1 MESVADTNSVDL
13 KVTELLKEVQ
23 LDYSPAFTKEVDDA
37 VSAIKGA
44 IDKIPENLKVTADE
58 APGFVRD
65 IGADKV
71 EFEFK
76 KPKSI
81 AVGGSYA
88 LQCSVKPEVNVDL
101 LVRLPKECF
110 HEKDYLNYR
119 YHAKRCLYLCVI
131 KKFLMSSSLIQKVEW
146 STLQNEVR
154 KPVLIVYPGMKLVEV
169 PEFCI
174 RIIPTAPS
182 LFSIPKLHLNRN
194 NVRALN
200 QGGIPQATP
209 KYNSSILEDMFIE
222 DMEEFLKKTFLGWKE
237 LQEALMLLKVWAR
250 QRTPIYAYDC
260 LNGFLI
266 SVILSYLADRDR
278 IKKSMKAM
286 HILRVTLNFIAT
298 SELWKH
304 GLYFMPKGQN
314 AIPKEKRLPLKES
327 FPVVICSP
335 STNFNLAFRM
345 TGVGFLELQ
354 DESALTLECIKKG
367 RDCGFEEIFVTRV
380 DYPAKY
386 DHIIRL
392 NLKGNS
398 KVYASGFF
406 LDDECWRLYEQ
417 KVHNVLIQG
426 LSDRVKTVRVT
437 WRNMLSEC
445 SIKDGLS
452 TLNAEPLLIGISVS
466 SLDKAFRIVNIGPD
480 ADNKEEALKFR
491 KFWGEKAELR
501 RFKDG
506 KIAESTVWES
516 DQWKRHIIL
525 KRISEY
531 VLLRHLS
538 VSKENIM
545 HIVDQLDFS
554 LLYGTEDPISS
565 SGSLL
570 GAFEILSKQLR
581 LIEDIPLKV
590 STVQPLDSAFRFSS
604 VFPPE
609 PHPLANEKGTFLRLR
624 SLPPSCIR
632 PLEVMIQLEGSG
644 NWPMD
649 DVAIEKTKSAFLLKI
664 GESLQ
669 NNWGMTCTAT
679 EDDVDVFV
687 SGYAF
692 RLKIWHE
699 RGLTLLRR
707 ETGNDQVKQV
717 SNMDRELYF
726 RSQHSSMINGLQGC
740 YAAYGPVVRLAKR
753 WVASHLF
760 SACLV
765 EEAIELLVAYIFL
778 KPLPFNAPS
787 SRITG
792 FLRFLRLL
800 ADYDWTFSALVVDIN
815 NDLTPNDEKEI
826 SDNFM
831 SSRKTYEE
839 NVQSVNPAM
848 FLATAYDKASEA
860 WTRFSP
866 NSMELKRLMA
876 YAGSSANL
884 LTKLISEDHN
894 DSYRWECL
902 FKTPLNNYD
911 AVILLHGDKLPY
923 PQRLLFSSELN
934 QGVHVARGNASKV
947 FHPFLLPGDLN
958 GNSED
963 LRNKL
968 LVNFDP
974 MRCFVGDVEKEYSNT
989 FKLWYDSL
997 GGDAVGITWG
1007 RYSSKKRGREEEA
1020 EEVKDPTDILKDLQ
1034 LLFDTISN
1042 PQLH

>member
-23 LDYSPAFTKEVDDA
+23 LDYSPAFTKAVDDA

-88 LQCSVKPEVNVDL
+88 LQCIVKPEVNVDL

-154 KPVLIVYPGMKLVEV
+154 KPVLIVYPGMKLVEI

-182 LFSIPKLHLNRN
+182 LFSLPKLHLNRN

-398 KVYASGFF
+398 KVYASGFC

-632 PLEVMIQLEGSG
+632 PLELEGSG

-664 GESLQ
+664 GESLH

-876 YAGSSANL
+876 YAGSSANF

-947 FHPFLLPGDLN
+947 FHPFLLAGDLN

-968 LVNFDP
+968 L
-974 MRCFVGDVEKEYSNT
+974 KEYSNT

-1020 EEVKDPTDILKDLQ
+1020 EEVKDPTDVLKDVGKVGKGFVRGIY
-1034 LLFDTISN
+1034 LLKA
-1042 PQLH
+1042 PRLMG

>member
-23 LDYSPAFTKEVDDA
+23 LDYSPAFTKAVDDA

-88 LQCSVKPEVNVDL
+88 LQCIVKPEVNVDL

-154 KPVLIVYPGMKLVEV
+154 KPVLIVYPGMKLVEI

-182 LFSIPKLHLNRN
+182 LFSLPKLHLNRN

-304 GLYFMPKGQN
+304 GLYFTPKGQN

-398 KVYASGFF
+398 KVYASGFC

-506 KIAESTVWES
+506 KIAEST
-516 DQWKRHIIL
+516 
-525 KRISEY
+525 
-531 VLLRHLS
+531 
-538 VSKENIM
+538 ENIM

-609 PHPLANEKGTFLRLR
+609 PHPLANEKG
-624 SLPPSCIR
+624 
-632 PLEVMIQLEGSG
+632 SG

-664 GESLQ
+664 GESLH

-800 ADYDWTFSALVVDIN
+800 VDYDWTFSALVVDIN

-876 YAGSSANL
+876 YAGSSANF

-947 FHPFLLPGDLN
+947 FHPFLLAGDLN

-968 LVNFDP
+968 L
-974 MRCFVGDVEKEYSNT
+974 KEYSNT

-1020 EEVKDPTDILKDLQ
+1020 EEVKDPTDVLKDVGKVGKGFVRGIY
-1034 LLFDTISN
+1034 LLKA
-1042 PQLH
+1042 PRLMG

>member
-23 LDYSPAFTKEVDDA
+23 LDYSPAFTKAVDDA

-81 AVGGSYA
+81 AVGG
-88 LQCSVKPEVNVDL
+88 
-101 LVRLPKECF
+101 ECF

-119 YHAKRCLYLCVI
+119 YHAKRCLYLC
-131 KKFLMSSSLIQKVEW
+131 KVEW

-154 KPVLIVYPGMKLVEV
+154 KPVLIVYPGMKLVEI

-182 LFSIPKLHLNRN
+182 LFSLPKLHLNRN

-304 GLYFMPKGQN
+304 GLYFTPKGQN
-314 AIPKEKRLPLKES
+314 AIPK
-327 FPVVICSP
+327 
-335 STNFNLAFRM
+335 
-345 TGVGFLELQ
+345 ELQ

-398 KVYASGFF
+398 KVYASGFC

-445 SIKDGLS
+445 SIKDVRLS
-452 TLNAEPLLIGISVS
+452 NSA
-466 SLDKAFRIVNIGPD
+466 
-480 ADNKEEALKFR
+480 
-491 KFWGEKAELR
+491 
-501 RFKDG
+501 
-506 KIAESTVWES
+506 
-516 DQWKRHIIL
+516 
-525 KRISEY
+525 
-531 VLLRHLS
+531 
-538 VSKENIM
+538 
-545 HIVDQLDFS
+545 
-554 LLYGTEDPISS
+554 S
-565 SGSLL
+565 SGGRRQSSGDLKMVKLQKAQILYHLLGVLL

-664 GESLQ
+664 GE
-669 NNWGMTCTAT
+669 
-679 EDDVDVFV
+679 
-687 SGYAF
+687 
-692 RLKIWHE
+692 
-699 RGLTLLRR
+699 
-707 ETGNDQVKQV
+707 
-717 SNMDRELYF
+717 
-726 RSQHSSMINGLQGC
+726 
-740 YAAYGPVVRLAKR
+740 R
-753 WVASHLF
+753 W
-760 SACLV
+760 
-765 EEAIELLVAYIFL
+765 
-778 KPLPFNAPS
+778 
-787 SRITG
+787 
-792 FLRFLRLL
+792 
-800 ADYDWTFSALVVDIN
+800 ADWD
-815 NDLTPNDEKEI
+815 
-826 SDNFM
+826 
-831 SSRKTYEE
+831 
-839 NVQSVNPAM
+839 
-848 FLATAYDKASEA
+848 
-860 WTRFSP
+860 
-866 NSMELKRLMA
+866 
-876 YAGSSANL
+876 
-884 LTKLISEDHN
+884 
-894 DSYRWECL
+894 
-902 FKTPLNNYD
+902 
-911 AVILLHGDKLPY
+911 
-923 PQRLLFSSELN
+923 
-934 QGVHVARGNASKV
+934 
-947 FHPFLLPGDLN
+947 
-958 GNSED
+958 
-963 LRNKL
+963 
-968 LVNFDP
+968 
-974 MRCFVGDVEKEYSNT
+974 
-989 FKLWYDSL
+989 
-997 GGDAVGITWG
+997 
-1007 RYSSKKRGREEEA
+1007 
-1020 EEVKDPTDILKDLQ
+1020 
-1034 LLFDTISN
+1034 
-1042 PQLH
+1042 

>member
-1 MESVADTNSVDL
+1 
-13 KVTELLKEVQ
+13 
-23 LDYSPAFTKEVDDA
+23 
-37 VSAIKGA
+37 
-44 IDKIPENLKVTADE
+44 
-58 APGFVRD
+58 
-65 IGADKV
+65 
-71 EFEFK
+71 
-76 KPKSI
+76 
-81 AVGGSYA
+81 
-88 LQCSVKPEVNVDL
+88 
-101 LVRLPKECF
+101 
-110 HEKDYLNYR
+110 
-119 YHAKRCLYLCVI
+119 
-131 KKFLMSSSLIQKVEW
+131 
-146 STLQNEVR
+146 
-154 KPVLIVYPGMKLVEV
+154 
-169 PEFCI
+169 
-174 RIIPTAPS
+174 
-182 LFSIPKLHLNRN
+182 
-194 NVRALN
+194 
-200 QGGIPQATP
+200 
-209 KYNSSILEDMFIE
+209 
-222 DMEEFLKKTFLGWKE
+222 
-237 LQEALMLLKVWAR
+237 
-250 QRTPIYAYDC
+250 
-260 LNGFLI
+260 
-266 SVILSYLADRDR
+266 
-278 IKKSMKAM
+278 
-286 HILRVTLNFIAT
+286 
-298 SELWKH
+298 
-304 GLYFMPKGQN
+304 
-314 AIPKEKRLPLKES
+314 
-327 FPVVICSP
+327 
-335 STNFNLAFRM
+335 
-345 TGVGFLELQ
+345 
-354 DESALTLECIKKG
+354 
-367 RDCGFEEIFVTRV
+367 
-380 DYPAKY
+380 
-386 DHIIRL
+386 
-392 NLKGNS
+392 
-398 KVYASGFF
+398 
-406 LDDECWRLYEQ
+406 
-417 KVHNVLIQG
+417 
-426 LSDRVKTVRVT
+426 
-437 WRNMLSEC
+437 
-445 SIKDGLS
+445 
-452 TLNAEPLLIGISVS
+452 
-466 SLDKAFRIVNIGPD
+466 
-480 ADNKEEALKFR
+480 
-491 KFWGEKAELR
+491 
-501 RFKDG
+501 
-506 KIAESTVWES
+506 
-516 DQWKRHIIL
+516 
-525 KRISEY
+525 
-531 VLLRHLS
+531 
-538 VSKENIM
+538 M

-664 GESLQ
+664 GESLH

-800 ADYDWTFSALVVDIN
+800 VDYDWTFSALVVDIN

-876 YAGSSANL
+876 YAGSSANF

-947 FHPFLLPGDLN
+947 FHPFLLAGDLN

-974 MRCFVGDVEKEYSNT
+974 MRCFVGDIEKEYSNT

-1020 EEVKDPTDILKDLQ
+1020 EEVKDPTDVLKDVGKVGKGFVRGIY
-1034 LLFDTISN
+1034 LLKA
-1042 PQLH
+1042 PRLMG